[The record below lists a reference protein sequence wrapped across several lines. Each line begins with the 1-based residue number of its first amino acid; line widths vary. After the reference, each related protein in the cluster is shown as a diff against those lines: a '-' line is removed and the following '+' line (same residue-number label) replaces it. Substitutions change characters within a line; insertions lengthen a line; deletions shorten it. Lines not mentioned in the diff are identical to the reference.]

1 MKKFLLL
8 FFALI
13 IGANF
18 AQAQRKDVT
27 MVPVLEKSL
36 SIIDLIEND
45 HDMEIVRLEFDIVKS
60 SKDSYRTLTKNY
72 EYTIVAFAD
81 DRVKD
86 IDVALYKRVG
96 NEWIQVASDNDN
108 SDIAV
113 MSYTPTETAN
123 YKVVVSVYAFNSGYS
138 AAHYGLIY
146 FHE

>member
-1 MKKFLLL
+1 MKKILLL
-8 FFALI
+8 LFALI

-18 AQAQRKDVT
+18 ARAERKDVT

-36 SIIDLIEND
+36 AIIDLIEND
-45 HDMEIVRLEFDIVKS
+45 HEMEIVRLEFDIVKK
-60 SKDSYRTLTKNY
+60 SKESYRTLTSNY

-96 NEWIQVASDNDN
+96 NEWVQVASDNDN
-108 SDIAV
+108 SAIAV
-113 MSYTPTETAN
+113 MTYKPIETAN
-123 YKVVVSVYAFNSGYS
+123 YKVVVSVYSFNEGYS

-146 FHE
+146 SHE

>member
-45 HDMEIVRLEFDIVKS
+45 HDMEIVRLEFEGH
-60 SKDSYRTLTKNY
+60 RCG
-72 EYTIVAFAD
+72 
-81 DRVKD
+81 
-86 IDVALYKRVG
+86 ALQTCG
-96 NEWIQVASDNDN
+96 
-108 SDIAV
+108 
-113 MSYTPTETAN
+113 
-123 YKVVVSVYAFNSGYS
+123 
-138 AAHYGLIY
+138 
-146 FHE
+146 

>member
-96 NEWIQVASDNDN
+96 NEWVQVASDNDN

-138 AAHYGLIY
+138 AAHYGLID

>member
-96 NEWIQVASDNDN
+96 NEWVQVASDNDN

-123 YKVVVSVYAFNSGYS
+123 YKVVVSVYAFNPGYS